1 MNIITKLPE
10 DVQRYIYEFDPTYK
24 IKYSY
29 CMVSI
34 NMMSNELLRKNNI
47 YGVVQPTKYKRN
59 FDFYIYMQEI
69 GQKSSFENRRNNV
82 HFIKE
87 LNHFKTDNPKLWGD
101 ITQHNKNITIRRN
114 YRFDL
119 VT

>member
-1 MNIITKLPE
+1 MDIIIKLPE
-10 DVQRYIYEFDPTYK
+10 DIQRYIYEFDPTYK

-34 NMMSNELLRKNNI
+34 NMMSNALLRKNNI
-47 YGVVQPTKYKRN
+47 YSIVQPTKHR
-59 FDFYIYMQEI
+59 FDFYIHMQEI
-69 GQKSSFENRRNNV
+69 GQKSSFETRRNNV
-82 HFIKE
+82 YFIKE

-101 ITQHNKNITIRRN
+101 ITEHNKNITIRRN

-119 VT
+119 H

>member
-1 MNIITKLPE
+1 MDIIIKLPE
-10 DVQRYIYEFDPTYK
+10 DIQRYIYEFDPTYK

-34 NMMSNELLRKNNI
+34 NMMSNVLLRKNNI
-47 YGVVQPTKYKRN
+47 YSVVQPKKYI
-59 FDFYIYMQEI
+59 FDLYLYMPERS
-69 GQKSSFENRRNNV
+69 QKNSFENRRNNV
-82 HFIKE
+82 YFIKE

-101 ITQHNKNITIRRN
+101 ITQHNKNITIMRN
-114 YRFDL
+114 YRYDL

>member
-1 MNIITKLPE
+1 MDIITKLPE
-10 DVQRYIYEFDPTYK
+10 DIQRYIYEFDPTYK

-34 NMMSNELLRKNNI
+34 SMMSNELLRKNNI
-47 YGVVQPTKYKRN
+47 YGIVKPTKYKHN
-59 FDFYIYMQEI
+59 FDFYIYMEER

-82 HFIKE
+82 YFIKE

-114 YRFDL
+114 YRFDIIM
-119 VT
+119 

>member
-1 MNIITKLPE
+1 MDIITKLPE
-10 DVQRYIYEFDPTYK
+10 DIQRYIYEFDPTYK

-34 NMMSNELLRKNNI
+34 SMMSNALLRKNNI
-47 YGVVQPTKYKRN
+47 YGIIKPTKYKRN
-59 FDFYIYMQEI
+59 FDFYIYMEER
-69 GQKSSFENRRNNV
+69 GQKSCFENRRNNV
-82 HFIKE
+82 YFIKE
-87 LNHFKTDNPKLWGD
+87 LNHFKTDNPKLWGY

>member
-1 MNIITKLPE
+1 MDIIIKLPE
-10 DVQRYIYEFDPTYK
+10 DIQRYIYDFDPTYK

-34 NMMSNELLRKNNI
+34 GMMSNVLLRKNNI
-47 YGVVQPTKYKRN
+47 YGVAQPKKYAFEFN
-59 FDFYIYMQEI
+59 LYMEER
-69 GQKSSFENRRNNV
+69 GQKNCFENRRNNV
-82 HFIKE
+82 YFIKE

-101 ITQHNKNITIRRN
+101 ITEHNKKITIRRN

-119 VT
+119 H